1 MPMTLHPS
9 FPQLPFDERG
19 QALVEYAMVLGLVAI
34 TCLLILGTLG
44 QDLIA
49 LFNAVLPGFA

>member
-1 MPMTLHPS
+1 MTLHPS
-9 FPQLPFDERG
+9 FPQLPSDERG
-19 QALVEYAMVLGLVAI
+19 QALVEYAMVLALIAI

>member
-1 MPMTLHPS
+1 MTLHLSLTQPY
-9 FPQLPFDERG
+9 DERG

-34 TCLLILGTLG
+34 ACLLILGTLG

-49 LFNAVLPGFA
+49 LFDAVLPGLA